1 MWLPNTTRLA
11 GFAIGSA
18 KLAALATNAQTK
30 R

>member
-1 MWLPNTTRLA
+1 MAAEHYKISRLEIGNT
-11 GFAIGSA
+11 